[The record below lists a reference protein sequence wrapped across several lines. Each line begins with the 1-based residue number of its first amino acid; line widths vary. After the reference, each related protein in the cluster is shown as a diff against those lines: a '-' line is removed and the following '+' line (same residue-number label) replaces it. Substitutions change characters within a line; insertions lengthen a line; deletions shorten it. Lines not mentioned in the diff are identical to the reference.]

1 MFQDLVQSEAELRT
15 LVGEPSV
22 RARLKQLAELDAHCR
37 AFIARAPFVLVAT
50 ADAAGRCDVSPKG
63 DAPGFVRVL
72 DDRHLLVPDRPG
84 NRRLDG
90 MRNILANPHVGL
102 LFIVPGREDTL
113 RVNGRAWVTRDAT
126 LLADCAVDGKV
137 PPLGIGVEV
146 EECFLHCAR
155 SFKRA
160 RLWQPGAWD
169 AAGLPSM
176 QRMMWDQIPAC
187 RAGTTFEAFERDSR
201 TSQEVLY

>member
-1 MFQDLVQSEAELRT
+1 MFQDLVRSEAELRA
-15 LVGEPSV
+15 LVGEPSS
-22 RARLKQLAELDAHCR
+22 RARLKQLAALDEHCR
-37 AFIARAPFVLVAT
+37 AFIARAPFVLIGT
-50 ADAAGRCDVSPKG
+50 ADTAGRCDVSPKG

-90 MRNILANPHVGL
+90 MRNVLANPHVGL

-113 RVNGRAWVTRDAT
+113 RVNGRAWVTRDAA
-126 LLADCAVDGKV
+126 LLAPCAVDGKV
-137 PPLGIGVEV
+137 PALGIGVEV

-160 RLWQPGAWD
+160 RLWQPRAWD

-187 RAGTTFEAFERDSR
+187 RAGITFEEFEHDSR

>member
-1 MFQDLVQSEAELRT
+1 MFQDLVRSEAELRA
-15 LVGEPSV
+15 LVGEPSP
-22 RARLKQLAELDAHCR
+22 RARLKQLAALDAHCR
-37 AFIARAPFVLVAT
+37 AFIARAPFVLIGT
-50 ADAAGRCDVSPKG
+50 ADAAGACDVSPKG
-63 DAPGFVRVL
+63 DAPGFVHVL

-126 LLADCAVDGKV
+126 LLAACAVEGKV

-146 EECFLHCAR
+146 QECFLHCAR

-160 RLWQPGAWD
+160 RLWQPDAGG

-187 RAGTTFEAFERDSR
+187 RAGTTFEEFERDSR
-201 TSQEVLY
+201 TGQEVLY